1 MLGRDDEDPVPAW
14 ESGWWL
20 SLYPA
25 AAEAGGSFVYQYRPR
40 RTWVPGAEPADRAR
54 SESESA
60 RRARTRVRRYC
71 AANRLNRLGTLT
83 YAGAGCHDPHEL
95 RADVARFFR
104 GLRSALGGQPLPY
117 VWVPEWH
124 KTGHGQHVHFAVGRY
139 VRKSVIAAA
148 WDRGFVNIKLLS
160 DLPVGS
166 GTVDQARKAAGYRSK
181 YISKAFDAPRVPGL
195 HRFDVAQGFQPTRL
209 RLHGRTSDEAIERA
223 VEQMGG
229 VVPAQIW
236 RSDDAPQWQGPPAVW
251 VSWQG

>member
-1 MLGRDDEDPVPAW
+1 MTAGLGK
-14 ESGWWL
+14 
-20 SLYPA
+20 Y
-25 AAEAGGSFVYQYRPR
+25 
-40 RTWVPGAEPADRAR
+40 AD
-54 SESESA
+54 
-60 RRARTRVRRYC
+60 
-71 AANRLNRLGTLT
+71 LK
-83 YAGAGCHDPHEL
+83 
-95 RADVARFFR
+95 ADV
-104 GLRSALGGQPLPY
+104 LGI
-117 VWVPEWH
+117 
-124 KTGHGQHVHFAVGRY
+124 
-139 VRKSVIAAA
+139 SVDSPFSQGA
-148 WDRGFVNIKLLS
+148 WAKKENITIKLLS

-166 GTVDQARKAAGYRSK
+166 GTVDQARKAAGYLSK